1 VSKAKKYIQPKPHRS
16 EGFVILNPFGDVWS
30 PKVFGSETE
39 AMTFVSDFWGRIN
52 SAKNING
59 YRAVRGHS
67 ETFANL
73 ADANNSST
81 NTEPQG

>member
-1 VSKAKKYIQPKPHRS
+1 MAKAKKYAQPLPHRS
-16 EGFVILNPFGDVWS
+16 DGFVILNPFGDVWS
-30 PKVFGSETE
+30 PKVFTSEQE
-39 AMTFVSDFWGRIN
+39 AMTYVSDFWTRIT

-73 ADANNSST
+73 ADVNKGG
-81 NTEPQG
+81 EEV